1 MESWTGASAFC
12 KPVLVTRWFTA
23 FVASIALVAC
33 QPDRGE
39 VREWTAADHD
49 PTGADPRTQ
58 RGQEKPPTTKEDT
71 SVALAET
78 IWRKNCATCH
88 GALGR
93 GDGPQG
99 PMVGAKDL
107 TADEWLGQ
115 ATDEQILETIK
126 KGKNR
131 MPAFPD
137 LPDAVLQGLVK
148 RIRAKGSP
156 APNP

>member
-1 MESWTGASAFC
+1 MRILF
-12 KPVLVTRWFTA
+12 VLVLFA
-23 FVASIALVAC
+23 AAC

-49 PTGADPRTQ
+49 GTENLGMN
-58 RGQEKPPTTKEDT
+58 RGQERPPAAKEDT
-71 SVALAET
+71 AAALAET

-88 GALGR
+88 GATGR

-107 TADEWLGQ
+107 TADDWLGKVSD
-115 ATDEQILETIK
+115 DEIVTSIK
-126 KGKNR
+126 NGKNR

-137 LPDAVLQGLVK
+137 LPEPVLTGLVK
-148 RIRAKGSP
+148 RIRGKGQPTPP
-156 APNP
+156 AP

>member
-1 MESWTGASAFC
+1 MRMRPLILLA
-12 KPVLVTRWFTA
+12 
-23 FVASIALVAC
+23 VAAAAAC

-39 VREWTAADHD
+39 VREWQSADHD
-49 PTGADPRTQ
+49 GTGSPQQRG
-58 RGQEKPPTTKEDT
+58 RGQEKPPATKEDT
-71 SVALAET
+71 SSALAET

-88 GALGR
+88 GLAGK

-107 TADEWLGQ
+107 TSDEFLN
-115 ATDEQILETIK
+115 AVSDDAIVESIK

-137 LPDAVLQGLVK
+137 LPEPVLKGLVK
-148 RIRAKGSP
+148 RIRGKGA
-156 APNP
+156 AP

>member
-1 MESWTGASAFC
+1 
-12 KPVLVTRWFTA
+12 VLVSKRLLAATLV
-23 FVASIALVAC
+23 FVAAC

-39 VREWTAADHD
+39 VREWVAADHD
-49 PTGADPRTQ
+49 PTGADPRLQ
-58 RGQEKPPTTKEDT
+58 RGQERPPATKEDT
-71 SVALAET
+71 SVALADT

-88 GALGR
+88 GPEGR

-99 PMVGAKDL
+99 PMVGAQDL
-107 TADEWLGQ
+107 TRDEWLSAAKDEEIA
-115 ATDEQILETIK
+115 ATIR

-148 RIRAKGSP
+148 RIRAKGRP
-156 APNP
+156 APAP